1 MDIEIIFKIAAIG
14 ILTAVINQ
22 ILKIAGK
29 EEIATF
35 VTLAGIIVVLFSV
48 VNMISDLFTTVK
60 SLFSIYQGFDLEF
73 AKIIVLGIILS
84 VLTVLLKNIKPE
96 YSLICVIVGSI
107 ILVMYIL
114 SGVQSI
120 FEYFKTIVDRTGV
133 DNVMFSTL
141 LKIIGV
147 GYLIEFSASICN
159 DSGNSSIA
167 DKIVLAGKILIFSMS
182 LPIITNLFNM
192 VLELI

>member
-1 MDIEIIFKIAAIG
+1 M
-14 ILTAVINQ
+14 
-22 ILKIAGK
+22 
-29 EEIATF
+29 
-35 VTLAGIIVVLFSV
+35 
-48 VNMISDLFTTVK
+48 
-60 SLFSIYQGFDLEF
+60 EF

-107 ILVMYIL
+107 ILVMYML

-167 DKIVLAGKILIFSMS
+167 DKIVLAGGVSANTLLTSTIVIIDTVINKLIKYPIVF
-182 LPIITNLFNM
+182 LIITLPF
-192 VLELI
+192 LI

>member
-1 MDIEIIFKIAAIG
+1 MG
-14 ILTAVINQ
+14 
-22 ILKIAGK
+22 
-29 EEIATF
+29 
-35 VTLAGIIVVLFSV
+35 
-48 VNMISDLFTTVK
+48 
-60 SLFSIYQGFDLEF
+60 F

-107 ILVMYIL
+107 ILVMYIV

>member
-1 MDIEIIFKIAAIG
+1 MG
-14 ILTAVINQ
+14 
-22 ILKIAGK
+22 
-29 EEIATF
+29 
-35 VTLAGIIVVLFSV
+35 
-48 VNMISDLFTTVK
+48 
-60 SLFSIYQGFDLEF
+60 F